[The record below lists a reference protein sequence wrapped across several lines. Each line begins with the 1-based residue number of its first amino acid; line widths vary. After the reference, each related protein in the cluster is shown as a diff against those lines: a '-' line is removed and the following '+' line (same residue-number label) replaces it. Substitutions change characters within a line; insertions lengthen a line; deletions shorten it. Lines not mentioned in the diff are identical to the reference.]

1 MGGINK
7 REHLIKTGQNL
18 IWSKGYDL
26 CSIKDITSAAGLPKG
41 SFYHYFESKEKFAI
55 EAMDEFITAHPEKI
69 PDQIFNI
76 ETLTQ
81 LIDNRIK
88 SIIKIQYAKE
98 CYMSVMCHAYS
109 EQEEEFRHNIVAA
122 INKSNESMK
131 HLLAEMKNNGI
142 IKSTINLAELEEFI
156 DFSWRGARLKARILK
171 SEEPLKVFKK
181 YLIQFIQNN

>member
-1 MGGINK
+1 
-7 REHLIKTGQNL
+7 
-18 IWSKGYDL
+18 
-26 CSIKDITSAAGLPKG
+26 
-41 SFYHYFESKEKFAI
+41 
-55 EAMDEFITAHPEKI
+55 
-69 PDQIFNI
+69 
-76 ETLTQ
+76 
-81 LIDNRIK
+81 
-88 SIIKIQYAKE
+88 
-98 CYMSVMCHAYS
+98 MSVMCHAYS